1 MNESKVLNVTIGAP
15 IGAGANATASAVVSD
30 PILDRLSDEPIKQPT
45 KEKEKEARKFLKDV
59 QDYIKSDRFVDDC
72 NAKAMKTGQ
81 SPKKVA
87 TTYIG
92 KVAGVIG
99 DGLGIAVDTVN
110 IGAVGLIDLISTLLT
125 KAVNLICN
133 IVRGIVA
140 TLTFNR
146 TNHVTAT
153 A

>member
-1 MNESKVLNVTIGAP
+1 MDESKVLNVTIGTP
-15 IGAGANATASAVVSD
+15 VTSD
-30 PILDRLSDEPIKQPT
+30 PILDQFSDEPIIQPT
-45 KEKEKEARKFLKDV
+45 EKEVKEAKSFLKNV
-59 QDYIKSDRFVDDC
+59 QSYIKSEKFVKDC
-72 NAKAMKTGQ
+72 NAKAMQTGQ

-92 KVAGVIG
+92 KVAGIIG
-99 DGLGIAVDTVN
+99 DGLGMAVDTVN

-133 IVRGIVA
+133 IVRGIIRTV
-140 TLTFNR
+140 TFNR

>member
-1 MNESKVLNVTIGAP
+1 MASSGHLMEIISRFSGEDVSSFREEWNSKITH
-15 IGAGANATASAVVSD
+15 T
-30 PILDRLSDEPIKQPT
+30 KQ
-45 KEKEKEARKFLKDV
+45 EEKEARKFLKDV
-59 QDYIKSDRFVDDC
+59 QNYIKSDKFINDC
-72 NAKAMKTGQ
+72 NERAKCTGE

-87 TTYIG
+87 KTYIG

-110 IGAVGLIDLISTLLT
+110 IGAVGLIDLIGTLLT
-125 KAVNLICN
+125 RAIDLICN
-133 IVRGIVA
+133 IVRGIVR

-146 TNHVTAT
+146 TNHVAT

>member
-1 MNESKVLNVTIGAP
+1 MEESKVLNVTIGTP
-15 IGAGANATASAVVSD
+15 VNGTTTTSSVVND
-30 PILDRLSDEPIKQPT
+30 PILAKFSDEPIKQPT
-45 KEKEKEARKFLKDV
+45 KEEEKEARTFLKNV
-59 QDYIKSDRFVDDC
+59 QDYIQSETFVNDC
-72 NAKAMKTGQ
+72 NKKAMKTGQ

-92 KVAGVIG
+92 KVAGIIG

-110 IGAVGLIDLISTLLT
+110 IGAVGLIELIGTLLT
-125 KAVNLICN
+125 KAVNLICS

-140 TLTFNR
+140 IITFGR
-146 TNHVTAT
+146 TNKAT

>member
-1 MNESKVLNVTIGAP
+1 MEESRILGVTIGEP
-15 IGAGANATASAVVSD
+15 IEETVGD
-30 PILDRLSDEPIKQPT
+30 PILDQFSDEPIVPPT
-45 KEKEKEARKFLKDV
+45 EEEVREAKTFLKNV
-59 QDYIKSDRFVDDC
+59 QDYIQSNKFVKDC
-72 NAKAMKTGQ
+72 NTKAMQTGV

-92 KVAGVIG
+92 KVAGIIG
-99 DGLGIAVDTVN
+99 DGLGMAVDTVN

-133 IVRGIVA
+133 IVRGIVR

-146 TNHVTAT
+146 TNHAT

>member
-1 MNESKVLNVTIGAP
+1 MDESKVLNVTIGSSV
-15 IGAGANATASAVVSD
+15 NATASNVAND
-30 PILDRLSDEPIKQPT
+30 PILSKLSDEPIQPT
-45 KEKEKEARKFLKDV
+45 KQEEKEARKFLKDV
-59 QDYIKSDRFVDDC
+59 QNYIKSDKFINDC
-72 NAKAMKTGQ
+72 NERAKCTGE

-87 TTYIG
+87 KTYIG

-110 IGAVGLIDLISTLLT
+110 IGAVGLIDLIGTLLT
-125 KAVNLICN
+125 RAIDLICN
-133 IVRGIVA
+133 IVRGIVR

-146 TNHVTAT
+146 TNHVAT

>member
-1 MNESKVLNVTIGAP
+1 MEESKVLNVTIGEP
-15 IGAGANATASAVVSD
+15 IKKSD
-30 PILDRLSDEPIKQPT
+30 PILDRLSDEPIVEPT
-45 KEKEKEARKFLKDV
+45 KTEEKEARTFLKNV
-59 QDYIKSDRFVDDC
+59 QDYLKSDKFINDC
-72 NAKAMKTGQ
+72 NERAKKTGQ

-92 KVAGVIG
+92 KVAGIIG

-110 IGAVGLIDLISTLLT
+110 IGAVGLIELIGSLLT

-140 TLTFNR
+140 FITCNR
-146 TNHVTAT
+146 TNVAV

>member
-1 MNESKVLNVTIGAP
+1 MDGSKVLNVTIGSP
-15 IGAGANATASAVVSD
+15 VDATASGVVGD
-30 PILDRLSDEPIKQPT
+30 PILDKLSDEPIIQPT
-45 KEKEKEARKFLKDV
+45 KEEEKEARKFLKNV
-59 QDYIKSDRFVDDC
+59 QSYLKSDKFIDDC
-72 NAKAMKTGQ
+72 NERAKKTGE

-92 KVAGVIG
+92 KVAGIIG
-99 DGLGIAVDTVN
+99 DGLGMAVDTVN

-133 IVRGIVA
+133 IVRGIIRTV
-140 TLTFNR
+140 TFNR